1 MKLWE
6 LHSMRTN
13 GAIRTTPD
21 GEAEI
26 AGLIISEKAY
36 LLVVRDFRPAQVV
49 ELVHQHGVGEAAR
62 SLSEHYERPES
73 LAATGGRGLVVTRSR
88 SGGPGLVRSDEV
100 GTNAA
105 LGRRL

>member
-6 LHSMRTN
+6 LHSMHTN

-36 LLVVRDFRPAQVV
+36 LLVVRDFRPAQLV

-62 SLSEHYERPES
+62 ALSEQYGRPDS

-100 GTNAA
+100 GANAA
-105 LGRRL
+105 TGRRL

>member
-6 LHSMRTN
+6 LHSMHTN

-26 AGLIISEKAY
+26 AGLVISEKAY
-36 LLVVRDFRPAQVV
+36 LLVVRDFRPAQLV
-49 ELVHQHGVGEAAR
+49 ELVHEQGVGLAAR
-62 SLSEHYERPES
+62 RLSEHYERPES
-73 LAATGGRGLVVTRSR
+73 LTFTGGRGLVVTRSR

-100 GTNAA
+100 GANAET
-105 LGRRL
+105 GRRL